1 MLKFGK
7 NRPNFSG
14 FTLIPIQET
23 SKFLWYFS
31 NVLNPELK
39 ISQAVLL
46 EGDETKVDKFE
57 RLFDKWK
64 RRQDYRRKIDRQTR
78 KNRISDPTT
87 SSRSKSKSDVDSLAS
102 EDCKLEP
109 FDFQNPPKVLQIRPV
124 TLVSRPPEK
133 RKKRALPKLV
143 VKETVASKARRYVL

>member
-1 MLKFGK
+1 MVKIRLIFLGSLLFHFKEH
-7 NRPNFSG
+7 RNFLD
-14 FTLIPIQET
+14 F
-23 SKFLWYFS
+23 FS
-31 NVLNPELK
+31 DFLNPELK
-39 ISQAVLL
+39 NSQAVLL

-78 KNRISDPTT
+78 KNRVSDPTT

-102 EDCKLEP
+102 EDRKLEP

-143 VKETVASKARRYVL
+143 VKETVASKARRYVVL

>member
-1 MLKFGK
+1 M
-7 NRPNFSG
+7 
-14 FTLIPIQET
+14 
-23 SKFLWYFS
+23 
-31 NVLNPELK
+31 NPELK
-39 ISQAVLL
+39 SSQTVLL

-64 RRQDYRRKIDRQTR
+64 KRQDYRRKIDRQTR

-87 SSRSKSKSDVDSLAS
+87 SSRSKSKSKSDVDSLAS
-102 EDCKLEP
+102 EDIKLEP